1 MDRFA
6 YNDEFEKGVIYEK
19 LAELSSKLE
28 KERAKDEK
36 ERDYEKERELIYAQF
51 IQGLK
56 LNTMYPK
63 TNIYF

>member
-6 YNDEFEKGVIYEK
+6 YNNEFDKEVIYEK

-56 LNTMYPK
+56 LNTMYTK
-63 TNIYF
+63 MNMYF